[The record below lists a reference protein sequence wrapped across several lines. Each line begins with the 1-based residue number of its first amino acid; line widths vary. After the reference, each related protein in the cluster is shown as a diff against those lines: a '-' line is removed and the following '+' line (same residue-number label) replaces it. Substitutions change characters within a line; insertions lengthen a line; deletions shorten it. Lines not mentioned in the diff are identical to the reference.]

1 MNSPPSLLSIICS
14 PDVFRDTDRPC
25 FTWCIRAEAETRRIL
40 VRGVQRKQVSCDPRG
55 LKRSLCVERISDG
68 LRHGG
73 LTLLDDV
80 ARGCF
85 CAIDH
90 ALADGPDLIALEIA
104 HRQRQADEEAGC
116 DGAERET
123 KRVARDKRTDR
134 CEPFFRLRSGW

>member
-1 MNSPPSLLSIICS
+1 MQKNRS
-14 PDVFRDTDRPC
+14 TQ
-25 FTWCIRAEAETRRIL
+25 E
-40 VRGVQRKQVSCDPRG
+40 GRG
-55 LKRSLCVERISDG
+55 LKRSLRVERITDG

-90 ALADGPDLIALEIA
+90 VLADGPDLIALEIA

-116 DGAERET
+116 AGVERET

-134 CEPFFRLRSGW
+134 CEPFFRLHSRW